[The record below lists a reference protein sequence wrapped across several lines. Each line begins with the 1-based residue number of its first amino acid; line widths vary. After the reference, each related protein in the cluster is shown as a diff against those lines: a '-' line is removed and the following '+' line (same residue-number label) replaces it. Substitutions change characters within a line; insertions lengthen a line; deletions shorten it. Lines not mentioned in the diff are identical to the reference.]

1 MKLRSRNHEGFTF
14 YIFDSTKAWKT
25 QFLFFETPSVGGAL
39 LLLPGLYEVTIL
51 VFPFG
56 YSWIIT
62 TGLAVLKTFPFLSRR
77 SLSFRQDQK
86 PLCRQSR
93 GQFAS
98 HLEVEV
104 WAIFFIILRKG
115 FMAFTGTGITS
126 SNVELSLS
134 NTNLPSVGCT

>member
-62 TGLAVLKTFPFLSRR
+62 TGLAVLKPFLSFLGGVFLLDGTE
-77 SLSFRQDQK
+77 SLFVDSHEGNLL
-86 PLCRQSR
+86 PTSR
-93 GQFAS
+93 
-98 HLEVEV
+98 
-104 WAIFFIILRKG
+104 LRFG
-115 FMAFTGTGITS
+115 LS
-126 SNVELSLS
+126 SS
-134 NTNLPSVGCT
+134 